1 MNEIGEDFGMTP
13 DQLFGLKGKT
23 ALVTGGS
30 SGIGEMAAE
39 GLVRAGA
46 RVLIA
51 SRKGDACAA
60 VAARLNALDAPGQ
73 AEGFAGDVSTADGAE
88 ALAAEVAARTDALH
102 ILMNNAGRSWG
113 APLGS
118 FPFEAWDKVMALNL
132 SGLFHL
138 TQALLPLL
146 EASASDDD
154 PARVVNTGSVMGER
168 ALGDGAYSYAAS
180 KAAVHHLTA
189 ILAKELA
196 GRRITVNA
204 IAPGPFLSKMTAFA
218 TGREDQRD
226 VVAQGVPLGRVGRPE
241 DIAGCMGFLC
251 GRGGAYITGAILPVS
266 GGINVM
272 TGPALFDD
280 AAKL

>member
-60 VAARLNALDAPGQ
+60 VAARLNALDAPGR

-113 APLGS
+113 APLGA

-146 EASASDDD
+146 EAAASDDD